1 LAAAT
6 QKMAQLVLGGFPIRQ
21 PGCGCKVWVDV
32 MAGSDLQSA
41 FERLD
46 RAITAVEAETGH
58 RRALLEEREKLYAEV
73 ARLSTDRAH
82 LAQLL
87 DSARAETRA
96 MEAANQAVSQRL
108 LDVMENIRT
117 VLAGDSTV
125 GGPAGSQGAAG

>member
-1 LAAAT
+1 
-6 QKMAQLVLGGFPIRQ
+6 
-21 PGCGCKVWVDV
+21 

-46 RAITAVEAETGH
+46 RAITGVEADTGH

-73 ARLSTDRAH
+73 ARLSTDRAQ

-87 DSARAETRA
+87 DHARAETRA

-117 VLAGDSTV
+117 VLAGDSH
-125 GGPAGSQGAAG
+125 GGSPNGSPSAGSSAAG